1 MKFGKTVVS
10 IIAAFTLAVGI
21 AGCSSNTP
29 ETTVDA
35 NGNVVELTEF
45 DKVVASSVALM
56 DKNGGVEVI
65 TEEDGKTFTIVY
77 DAAATT
83 PQKTALYD
91 AQQDKSFLI
100 EGPTVLTPYA
110 VQNLLKT
117 QSMSYTKIDESS
129 YRLTSATKGTYVVKI
144 ENGVITNVEGS
155 PAGAVPFKSKIIYS
169 VDDKASQYV
178 VDAIA
183 NAKAEIEANGSLEVQ
198 Q

>member
-1 MKFGKTVVS
+1 MKSWKILVS
-10 IIAAFTLAVGI
+10 AVAALTFSIGV
-21 AGCSSNTP
+21 AGCSSNTV

-65 TEEDGKTFTIVY
+65 TDDEGKTFTIVY

-117 QSMSYTKIDESS
+117 QSMSYTKINDSS

-144 ENGVITNVEGS
+144 NNGVITEVEGA
-155 PAGAVPFKSKIIYS
+155 PIEAVPFKSKIIYS
-169 VDDKASQYV
+169 VDSKASQYV
-178 VDAIA
+178 IDAVA
-183 NAKAEIEANGSLEVQ
+183 NAKAEIEANGSLEAEQ
-198 Q
+198 